1 MGAYVFSSF
10 KDNMAQFN
18 YTTFRTN
25 QAGSASFAIEGSAI
39 KSRDWIKSNYSL

>member
-10 KDNMAQFN
+10 KDSIAQFN

-25 QAGSASFAIEGSAI
+25 QAGSASFAIEGSKI
-39 KSRDWIKSNYSL
+39 QSWDWIKSRYSL